1 MTQAYVSLGSNVGDR
16 LANLAASARML
27 AEAEGLAVLAASHVY
42 ESEPWGVTD
51 QPAFANAVLRIDFAG
66 EADALLELCQEV
78 ETHLGRTGGPR
89 YGPRVIDLDI
99 LLFGDEEWVS
109 PVLEIPHPRLLERDF
124 VVTPLLE
131 IAPAATMPDGSPIT
145 GDAASE
151 GRVTSVLGLLTGF
164 EDLTP
169 AEGVAGEPPDDLAPW
184 PEPAISA
191 AEAKGE
197 WVPVGPGRCEATV
210 SGGGVDFGLLFYE
223 TALRQAGVPCAFYPH
238 RPGEGSSLPYGL
250 PVLVRL
256 MVPAARLAEASEI
269 IDALGGG
276 EA

>member
-16 LANLAASARML
+16 LANLAASARIL
-27 AEAEGLAVLAASHVY
+27 AEAEGLAVHAASHVY

-109 PVLEIPHPRLLERDF
+109 RDLSIPHPRMLERDF

-145 GDAASE
+145 GDAARE
-151 GRVTSVLGLLTGF
+151 GRVTSILGPLTGF

-169 AEGVAGEPPDDLAPW
+169 AEGVTAAAVGGLSPCPDEPV
-184 PEPAISA
+184 PEEEVI
-191 AEAKGE
+191 GD
-197 WVPVGPGRCEATV
+197 WVPVGPARCETAM
-210 SGGGVDFGLLFYE
+210 SNGSVDFALLLYE
-223 TALRQAGVPCAFYPH
+223 SALRQAGVPCVFYPH
-238 RPGEGSSLPYGL
+238 RPNEGASQPYGL
-250 PVLVRL
+250 PVVVRL

>member
-16 LANLAASARML
+16 LANLAAAARIL

-66 EADALLELCQEV
+66 EADALLALCQEV

-109 PVLEIPHPRLLERDF
+109 RDLSIPHPRMLERDF

-131 IAPAATMPDGSPIT
+131 VAPDATMPDNSPVT
-145 GDAASE
+145 NRAARE
-151 GRVTSVLGLLTGF
+151 GRVTSVLGALVGF

-169 AEGVAGEPPDDLAPW
+169 VEGVAGGPVGGPAPW
-184 PEPAISA
+184 PDESPSSVEVI
-191 AEAKGE
+191 GE
-197 WVPVGPGRCEATV
+197 WVPVGPARCEGAMS
-210 SGGGVDFGLLFYE
+210 SGSVDFALLFYE
-223 TALRQAGVPCAFYPH
+223 AALRQAGVPCMFHPH
-238 RPGEGSSLPYGL
+238 RPNEGASQPYGL
-250 PVLVRL
+250 AVIVRL
-256 MVPAARLAEASEI
+256 MVPVARLAEASEI